1 MKNIDLDILCQ
12 QVIALAAQG
21 VDFIKYEGAN
31 FDSSKIEHKSPT
43 DMVSYV
49 DKETEKLLVA
59 GLQKLLPEAGFI
71 TEEGTVAQ
79 ATHGLK
85 WVIDPLDGTTNFLHQ
100 LAPYSV
106 SIALMDEDEVL
117 IGVVH
122 EVGLNECFYAW
133 KNGGAWCNGKPIQVS
148 KAKELRESLVVVG
161 FPYHMESY
169 KLPYFEIIKELVGN
183 SHGVRRL
190 GSAAADMVY
199 VACGRL
205 DAYME
210 FNINIWDMAAGL
222 LILEEAGGT
231 VTDFDNSHSNRMGKR
246 LLATN
251 TAVHQEFLTLIN
263 LHWKE

>member
-1 MKNIDLDILCQ
+1 MKNIDLGALCL
-12 QVIALAAQG
+12 QVRALAAQG
-21 VDFIKYEGAN
+21 AAFIKKEGAT

-79 ATHGLK
+79 ATQGLK

-100 LAPYSV
+100 LPPYSV

-117 IGVVH
+117 LGVVH
-122 EVGLNECFYAW
+122 EVVQNESFYAW
-133 KNGGAWCNGKPIQVS
+133 KHGGAWCNDKPIKVS
-148 KAKELRESLVVVG
+148 NAKILSESLVVVG

-169 KLPYFEIIKELVGN
+169 KMPYFEIIKDLVGN

-231 VTDFDNSHSNRMGKR
+231 VTDFDNAHTHRMGKR
-246 LLATN
+246 LLASN
-251 TAVHQEFLTLIN
+251 TAVHQEFLTLIQQ
-263 LHWKE
+263 HWKE